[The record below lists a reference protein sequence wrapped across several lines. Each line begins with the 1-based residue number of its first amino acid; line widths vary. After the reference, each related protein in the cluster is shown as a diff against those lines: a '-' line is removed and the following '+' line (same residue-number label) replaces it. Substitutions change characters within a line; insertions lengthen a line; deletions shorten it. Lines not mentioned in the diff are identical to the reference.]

1 MTFYTRKQVME
12 LLEIEDGFLISLERE
27 EIVVRDA
34 PSESAGE
41 YSEQMLERAR
51 VAQNLVRDLD
61 VNLPGVAVIVRL
73 REEVAGLRR
82 GLEQLMAETGRIPPG
97 STRR

>member
-12 LLEIEDGFLISLERE
+12 LLEIDDGFLVSLERE

-34 PSESAGE
+34 PSESPGE
-41 YSEQMLERAR
+41 FSEQMLERAR

-73 REEVAGLRR
+73 REEMAGLRR
-82 GLEQLMAETGRIPPG
+82 RLEQILTETGRIPPG
-97 STRR
+97 GPRR